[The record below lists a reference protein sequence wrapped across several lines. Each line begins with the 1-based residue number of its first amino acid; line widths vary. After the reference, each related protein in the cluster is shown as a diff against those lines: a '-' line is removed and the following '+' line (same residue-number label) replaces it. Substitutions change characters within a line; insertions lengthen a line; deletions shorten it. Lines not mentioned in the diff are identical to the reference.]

1 VPNMKRA
8 FGKKNMAPGNRRRAL
23 FLGLMV
29 TAAWVVTL
37 TAQEKTV
44 RVNLSGNTITVSPE
58 DKNVSTLVL
67 MLSADPEMKITEVR
81 SDIEFPSRHVSFL
94 KGTAKIEGDR
104 YEARV
109 EADPEDE
116 FKSRLWVTLSAA
128 PGRRLSSGVIAEL
141 EFKISASIP
150 DGLLEFPVSSGVS
163 LEDSPSRVENVAGDP
178 GLIAVSNTAPVIIAC
193 FFYMH

>member
-1 VPNMKRA
+1 MKRA
-8 FGKKNMAPGNRRRAL
+8 FGKKNMAPGKRRRAL

-37 TAQEKTV
+37 TAQQKTV

-94 KGTAKIEGDR
+94 IGTAKIEGDR

-116 FKSRLWVTLSAA
+116 FKSRLWVTVSAA

-141 EFKISASIP
+141 EFKISSSIP

-163 LEDSPSRVENVAGDP
+163 LEDSSRRLENVAGDP

>member
-1 VPNMKRA
+1 VA
-8 FGKKNMAPGNRRRAL
+8 SVGAL
-23 FLGLMV
+23 S
-29 TAAWVVTL
+29 
-37 TAQEKTV
+37 AQEKTV

-58 DKNVSTLVL
+58 DKNVSSLVL
-67 MLSADPEMKITEVR
+67 MLSADSEMKITEVR

-94 KGTAKIEGDR
+94 KGSAKIKGDKW
-104 YEARV
+104 EARV
-109 EADPEDE
+109 ETDPEDE
-116 FKSRLWVTLSAA
+116 FRSRLWVTLSAA

-150 DGLLEFPVSSGVS
+150 DGLLEFPVSSTVF
-163 LEDSPSRVENVAGDP
+163 LEDSPSPLESVAGDP

>member
-1 VPNMKRA
+1 MKRA
-8 FGKKNMAPGNRRRAL
+8 FGKKKMAPGKRQRAL

-58 DKNVSTLVL
+58 DKNVSALVL
-67 MLSADPEMKITEVR
+67 MLSADPEMEITEVR

-109 EADPEDE
+109 EADPEDD

-150 DGLLEFPVSSGVS
+150 DGLLEFPVSSRVS
-163 LEDSPSRVENVAGDP
+163 LENSSSRLENVAGDP

>member
-1 VPNMKRA
+1 
-8 FGKKNMAPGNRRRAL
+8 MAPGKRRRAL

-29 TAAWVVTL
+29 TVAWVATL
-37 TAQEKTV
+37 IAQEKTV

-109 EADPEDE
+109 ETDPEDE

-128 PGRRLSSGVIAEL
+128 PGHRLSSGVIAEL
-141 EFKISASIP
+141 EFQISASIP

-163 LEDSPSRVENVAGDP
+163 LEDPSRRLENVEGDP

>member
-1 VPNMKRA
+1 MKRA
-8 FGKKNMAPGNRRRAL
+8 FGKKSMAPGNRRRAL
-23 FLGLMV
+23 VLGFLV
-29 TAAWVVTL
+29 TAALGGTL
-37 TAQEKTV
+37 TAQERAV
-44 RVNLSGNTITVSPE
+44 RVNLSGNTLTVSPE
-58 DKNVSTLVL
+58 EKNLTSLVL

-94 KGTAKIEGDR
+94 KGTAKIEGDK

-150 DGLLEFPVSSGVS
+150 DGLLEFPVSSSVS
-163 LEDSPSRVENVAGDP
+163 LEDSPSGLENVAGDS

>member
-1 VPNMKRA
+1 MKRA
-8 FGKKNMAPGNRRRAL
+8 FGKKNMAPGKRQRAL

-67 MLSADPEMKITEVR
+67 MLSADPEMEITEVR

-150 DGLLEFPVSSGVS
+150 DGLLEFPVSSRVS
-163 LEDSPSRVENVAGDP
+163 LEDSPSPLEDVAGDP

-193 FFYMH
+193 FFYLH

>member
-1 VPNMKRA
+1 
-8 FGKKNMAPGNRRRAL
+8 
-23 FLGLMV
+23 MV

-37 TAQEKTV
+37 TAQQKTV

-67 MLSADPEMKITEVR
+67 MLSADPEMEITEVR

-116 FKSRLWVTLSAA
+116 FKSRLWVTVSAA

-150 DGLLEFPVSSGVS
+150 DGLLEFPVSSRVS
-163 LEDSPSRVENVAGDP
+163 LEDTPSRLENVVGDP
-178 GLIAVSNTAPVIIAC
+178 GLIAVSNTGPVIIAC